1 MYSVTITLAKL
12 VCLHGDDMI
21 LELRVIFVVAYIFIF
36 SILPFFFLFVLG
48 SKYRFVLLFAN
59 SVIMT

>member
-36 SILPFFFLFVLG
+36 SILPIFFCLFLDLNIDLCCYLPTL
-48 SKYRFVLLFAN
+48 SL
-59 SVIMT
+59 